1 MSPVWFHITGS
12 VVVDGLIKL
21 AAVVAAVALIW
32 NKVILPPIRFG
43 RRVEDALQQLKPNGG
58 SSLRDAVDRI
68 EGRVTSIED
77 RLESIHDR
85 VNLLEKIHE
94 KQAIVE
100 QIVAENAA
108 KLARPT
114 LPPKEKP

>member
-21 AAVVAAVALIW
+21 AAVVAALALIW
-32 NKVILPPIRFG
+32 NKAILPPIRFG

-94 KQAIVE
+94 KQAMVE